1 MQSRTNRYAFKRVGP
16 HQAAFSCLQMEADSQ
31 KAYVMIQPGGLKLFR
46 PQILPS
52 RKYRKVLRRG
62 RITLPKTFYLYN
74 PILNTTAIRILIQ
87 PVTNLEIVT
96 AAIPTWV
103 VSGFASV
110 IPRPTGIKSQ
120 AH

>member
-1 MQSRTNRYAFKRVGP
+1 MFRRLRIFPWGPATHKSPLCSNSSRLQS
-16 HQAAFSCLQMEADSQ
+16 
-31 KAYVMIQPGGLKLFR
+31 FR
-46 PQILPS
+46 SQILPS
-52 RKYRKVLRRG
+52 CKYRKVLRRG